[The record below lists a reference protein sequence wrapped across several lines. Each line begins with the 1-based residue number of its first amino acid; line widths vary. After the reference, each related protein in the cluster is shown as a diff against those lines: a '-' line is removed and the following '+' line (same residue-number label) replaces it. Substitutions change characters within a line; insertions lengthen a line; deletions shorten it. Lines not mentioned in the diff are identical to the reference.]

1 MNEDEPVVDITI
13 KSQEPEEENLEQ
25 LIQEKLDTEE
35 KEIILD
41 VDEDDEESIK
51 ILRRHINTPPQQEK
65 VVSLE
70 GIRDNGN
77 HLIHSLKEWIRSGME
92 MFDSVFMRIVAVLL
106 CIALVVLL
114 VLAIPKAAALVE
126 AGVQSLVTPPAVTPA
141 QPQASFLSS
150 PSLMN
155 MFLPLIISQFIIP
168 KLF

>member
-70 GIRDNGN
+70 GIRDNGK

-126 AGVQSLVTPPAVTPA
+126 AGVQSLVTPPA

-155 MFLPLIISQFIIP
+155 MFLPLIISQFILP